1 MATHDITCRQFV
13 EVVTDL
19 LESQLPVAERDLVE
33 RHLAMCT
40 WCQTYT
46 DQMRETVAQV
56 ARVRED
62 EVAPDLVRSL
72 TAVFSARHA
81 ARTEPAG
88 DDA

>member
-1 MATHDITCRQFV
+1 MPTHDITCREFV

-19 LESQLPVAERDLVE
+19 LESQLPVRDRDLVE

-56 ARVRED
+56 ARLRDDDV
-62 EVAPDLVRSL
+62 VAPELVRSL
-72 TAVFSARHA
+72 TATFSARRGGA
-81 ARTEPAG
+81 AEHG
-88 DDA
+88 E

>member
-1 MATHDITCRQFV
+1 MATHDITCREFV

-19 LESQLPVAERDLVE
+19 LEAQLPVDERDLVE

-56 ARVRED
+56 AGLRAD
-62 EVAPDLVRSL
+62 EVAPELVRSL
-72 TAVFSARHA
+72 TDVFRARHA
-81 ARTEPAG
+81 ARAKR
-88 DDA
+88 DHDA

>member
-19 LESQLPVAERDLVE
+19 LESELPVAERDLVE

-40 WCQTYT
+40 WCRAYT

-56 ARVRED
+56 ARVRDD
-62 EVAPDLVRSL
+62 EVGRAFVRSL
-72 TAVFSARHA
+72 TQTFRARHA
-81 ARTEPAG
+81 PRTEH
-88 DDA
+88 DDGE